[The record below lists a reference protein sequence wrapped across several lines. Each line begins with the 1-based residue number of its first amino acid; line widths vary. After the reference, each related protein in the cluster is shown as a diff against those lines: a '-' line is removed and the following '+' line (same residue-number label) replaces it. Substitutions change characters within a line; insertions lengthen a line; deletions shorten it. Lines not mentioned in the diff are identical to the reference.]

1 MKKVFYHLFQQ
12 GVDFDLAVVD
22 NFMQGNNYD
31 VVQRQATNVYNGT
44 LSRDSRVTSARL
56 VELNVRYA
64 TQQSAFAHEV
74 INSGLYYSLLLYSPL
89 SISETLDKWNFR

>member
-74 INSGLYYSLLLYSPL
+74 INSGRTVFILFHYILRVITVLL
-89 SISETLDKWNFR
+89 K